1 MLLITQTFN
10 FCCLSLR
17 QPTPLTS
24 LHDAAKE
31 GDFCTVE
38 YLVEHGADVN
48 DTDNNGVNVT
58 ILLADNR

>member
-10 FCCLSLR
+10 FCSLSLC
-17 QPTPLTS
+17 QPTSLTS

-31 GDFCTVE
+31 GDICTVE
-38 YLVEHGADVN
+38 YLVNHGADVN

-58 ILLADNR
+58 ILLANNG